1 MSFSGLCKCHEILV
15 SWMFCLNL
23 YLEGKLPVILN
34 VLSKPDVISVEVYV
48 VVTLSRK
55 GPENSNIV
63 KMTRLMVMPC
73 GGQNVGLV
81 LLRVGKLKQWV
92 LTVNSW
98 DHLGY
103 RVLK

>member
-1 MSFSGLCKCHEILV
+1 MSFSGLFKCHEILV

-55 GPENSNIV
+55 GHGKVVNFHCYQFYQGYQGYQFPLLSNDKVDGHALWGAKCWIG
-63 KMTRLMVMPC
+63 TA
-73 GGQNVGLV
+73 
-81 LLRVGKLKQWV
+81 
-92 LTVNSW
+92 
-98 DHLGY
+98 
-103 RVLK
+103 